1 MRIKHKVNVRIA
13 DDADFKN
20 YLFAPDDALSEVVI
34 DAYYRQVSGKFK
46 ITANTNEDLSLGD
59 IDAVKGIYIRVDK
72 DAVVKL
78 NSGTEEIQMRRSGT
92 GTTDYAKLFLE
103 ADITAVNI
111 AAPTTED
118 MTGMYCAWGDTA

>member
-20 YLFAPDDALSEVVI
+20 FLFAPDDALSEVII
-34 DAYYRQVSGKFK
+34 DAYYRQSSGKFK
-46 ITANTNEDLSLGD
+46 IALNTNEDISLGD
-59 IDAVKGIYIRVDK
+59 ITSVKGIYIRVNK

-78 NSGTEEIQMRRSGT
+78 NGGTEEIQLRRSGS
-92 GTTDYAKLFLE
+92 TTSDYAKLFLE

-111 AAPTTED
+111 SAPVTED
-118 MTGMYCAWGDTA
+118 LEGMFCAWGDSE